1 MARRAREEYR
11 RCTLRRIA
19 SLLLAPIAV
28 AAWPAAAT
36 AQAPDAAPSGPG
48 SPASARAEMTIDVTG
63 INGRHAT
70 TVSGTRLRIEGT
82 VSRFVAGQEVAV
94 GVYRGAKRLSSRT
107 VAILPG
113 EDGAGRFVLGQRVRG
128 TGHFV
133 LRAAHATTAELDAM
147 EAKGVGFDVLPTR
160 LRRGARGPRVR
171 VVQRH
176 LDELGYVVGRRGSF
190 DARTRRAVLAV
201 RKVSRMART
210 TSADRAMMERL
221 AAGQGRFR
229 VRHRRH
235 GRHVEAD
242 LARQVVALI
251 GAGGK
256 VERIYPTSSGAR
268 STPTVTGSFRTY
280 RKDPGT
286 NSLGMV
292 HSVYFIGGYALHGFR
307 SVPKYPASHGCLRL
321 PIPDARSV
329 YDWMRIGTRVDVYR
343 R

>member
-1 MARRAREEYR
+1 MARRARKEYR
-11 RCTLRRIA
+11 RRTLRRIA

-36 AQAPDAAPSGPG
+36 AQAPDASSGDGAPAP
-48 SPASARAEMTIDVTG
+48 ARAEMTIDVTG

-70 TVSGTRLRIEGT
+70 TVSGRRLRIEGT
-82 VSRFVAGQEVAV
+82 VSRFVAGQEVVV
-94 GVYRGAKRLSSRT
+94 GVYRGARQLSSRRVT
-107 VAILPG
+107 ILPG
-113 EDGAGRFVLGQRVRG
+113 EDGAGHFLVGQRVRG
-128 TGHFV
+128 AGHLV
-133 LRAAHATTAELDAM
+133 IRARHAATPELDRM

-160 LRRGARGPRVR
+160 LRRGDRGSRVR
-171 VVQRH
+171 VVQQH

-190 DARTRRAVLAV
+190 DARTRRAVLAF

-229 VRHRRH
+229 VRHRNH
-235 GRHVEAD
+235 GRHLEGD
-242 LARQVVALI
+242 LKRQVIALI
-251 GAGGK
+251 GANGK

-268 STPTVTGSFRTY
+268 STPTITGSFRVY

-292 HSVYFIGGYALHGFR
+292 HSVYFIRGYAVHGYR
-307 SVPKYPASHGCLRL
+307 SVPTYPASHGCFRV
-321 PIPDARSV
+321 PIPDARSI

>member
-1 MARRAREEYR
+1 MARRARKEYR
-11 RCTLRRIA
+11 RRTLRRIA
-19 SLLLAPIAV
+19 SLFLAPIAV

-36 AQAPDAAPSGPG
+36 AQAPDASSGDGAPAP
-48 SPASARAEMTIDVTG
+48 ARAEMTIDVTG

-70 TVSGTRLRIEGT
+70 TVSGRRLRIEGT
-82 VSRFVAGQEVAV
+82 VSRFVAGQEVVV
-94 GVYRGAKRLSSRT
+94 GVYRGTRRVSSRT
-107 VAILPG
+107 VTILPG
-113 EDGAGRFVLGQRVRG
+113 EDGAGRFLLGQRVRG
-128 TGHFV
+128 AGHFV
-133 LRAAHATTAELDAM
+133 IRAAHARTAELDTS

-160 LRRGARGPRVR
+160 LRGGDRGSRVR

-190 DARTRRAVLAV
+190 DARTRRAVLAF

-210 TSADRAMMERL
+210 TAADRAVMERL
-221 AAGQGRFR
+221 AAGRGRFR
-229 VRHRRH
+229 VRHRNH
-235 GRHVEAD
+235 GRHLEGD
-242 LARQVVALI
+242 LKRQVIALI
-251 GAGGK
+251 GADGE

-268 STPTVTGSFRTY
+268 STPTITGSFRVY

-292 HSVYFIGGYALHGFR
+292 HSVYFIRGYAVHGYR
-307 SVPKYPASHGCLRL
+307 SVPTYPASHGCFRV
-321 PIPDARSV
+321 PIPDARSI